1 MKKLYILTWVHDGK
15 PSKGLKI
22 EAESASEVIPLHVTE
37 LKNSIKA
44 NAEMSWDDEETKVI
58 AGDGDIRMQTY
69 DENGNLTNE
78 EIFSDMVVRLATP
91 EEIKGVWGVSYTEHK
106 HGETVKTIKTG
117 PVFVD
122 TAEWACY
129 QVSRD
134 LINLIK
140 ESYYEDCYVGRSEF
154 RDLDVERQDA
164 PFGFTVIKTKI
175 NLSKEIDEY
184 TNFVAEPWKENV

>member
-1 MKKLYILTWVHDGK
+1 M
-15 PSKGLKI
+15 
-22 EAESASEVIPLHVTE
+22 
-37 LKNSIKA
+37 
-44 NAEMSWDDEETKVI
+44 
-58 AGDGDIRMQTY
+58 
-69 DENGNLTNE
+69 
-78 EIFSDMVVRLATP
+78 
-91 EEIKGVWGVSYTEHK
+91 SYTEHK

-117 PVFVD
+117 PVFAD